1 MAHIYAMNAGQST
14 ISGKLPESQKKQRLD
29 GALTEAVDGLS
40 RERVKSLIAD
50 GHLLI
55 DGVTFTDPSA
65 KKLSGKSFELT
76 IPEPIAGPA
85 LAQDIPL
92 DVIFEDTH
100 LIIVNKPA
108 GLVVHPA
115 AGHADGTLVNAL
127 LHHCRGQLS
136 GIGGVTRPG
145 IVHRI
150 DKDTSD

>member
-1 MAHIYAMNAGQST
+1 
-14 ISGKLPESQKKQRLD
+14 
-29 GALTEAVDGLS
+29 LTEAVEGLS

-55 DGVTFTDPSA
+55 DGMTFTDPSA

-92 DVIFEDTH
+92 DVVFEDTH

-127 LHHCRGQLS
+127 LHHCRGAVIRHWWRDQARNCPPNRQGYL
-136 GIGGVTRPG
+136 GIDGGGQNRRRAPRAERP
-145 IVHRI
+145 VRQA
-150 DKDTSD
+150 